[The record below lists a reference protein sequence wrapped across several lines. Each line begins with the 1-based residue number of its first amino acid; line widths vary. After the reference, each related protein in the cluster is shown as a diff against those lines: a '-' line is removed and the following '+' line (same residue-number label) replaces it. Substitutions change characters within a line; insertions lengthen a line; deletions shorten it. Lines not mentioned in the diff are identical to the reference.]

1 MSKHRHIDK
10 ICSVIMVFS
19 LLLTILFMNG
29 SSFGIVQAERA
40 MGYEE
45 RLFDNSRVHTID
57 IVMEDWEEFIDNCT
71 DEEYRDCSVVI
82 DGEAYKNVGIRAK
95 GNTSLSSVAAYGN
108 DRYSF
113 KIEFDKYTKGKS
125 YYGLDKLSLNNIIQD
140 NTYLKDY
147 LSYTMMRDMGV
158 ASPLCSF
165 VFITVNG
172 EDWGLYLAVEGVEE
186 GFLQRNYGTDY
197 GELYKPD
204 SLSFGGGR
212 GNGMDFE
219 MDDFRDQFFG
229 TDHDQQI
236 DWTATSADDR
246 GQNRDT
252 MPQGFDPNMMGAE
265 NSGRMPQNFD
275 PSTMGKGNGQEMPQ
289 NFDPTT
295 MDKGN
300 GQEMPQNFD
309 PNIMGSGNDGTMSP
323 GDAQEMPQGF
333 DPSLMGGEFNMG
345 GMGSSDVKLQ
355 YIDDDPESYSN
366 IFENAKTDVT
376 DSDKERL
383 IDSLKTLSE
392 GEDIETVVDV
402 EAVIKYFVVHNFVC
416 NGDSYTGSM
425 VHNYYLYEK
434 DGVMSM
440 IPWDYNLAFG
450 GFGMGGGFGTSGA
463 TSEVNSPIDSPV
475 SDGDISTRP
484 MVAWI
489 FENEE
494 YTELY
499 HQYYEYFISQ
509 YFESGY
515 FTEMIDKVIDLISP
529 YVAKDPTSFC
539 TYEEFE
545 KGVETIKTF
554 CTLRAKSIRGQLEG
568 TIPSTSEGQSEDSSS
583 LVDASEIT
591 ISDMGSMNG
600 GGEQNGFGGF
610 ESFGGDR
617 PDVLNNSESSDT
629 PPAEVQDILE
639 SDESD
644 SEEGLEE
651 KETQVESTQ
660 EDNKPDQENETE
672 NDRSFR
678 GEPVFGDGFMTENM
692 TENRGVSQAEQWIWV
707 GVSAAALLLGI
718 LFAAK
723 LKRR

>member
-1 MSKHRHIDK
+1 
-10 ICSVIMVFS
+10 
-19 LLLTILFMNG
+19 MNG